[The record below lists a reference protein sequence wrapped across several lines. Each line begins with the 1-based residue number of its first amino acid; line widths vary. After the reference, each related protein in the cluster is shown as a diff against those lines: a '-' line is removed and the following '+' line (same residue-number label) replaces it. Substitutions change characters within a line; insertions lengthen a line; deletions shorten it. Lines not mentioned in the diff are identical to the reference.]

1 MLLEAVALHV
11 GIPTLDLVKH
21 PEESQGCGSEPEECG
36 KQVRLEGEGPEG
48 RLVPLTL
55 SAREHA
61 LALHTPWRLRSA
73 LGSCTWAGV
82 KDRLSP
88 VTLGLYL

>member
-11 GIPTLDLVKH
+11 GIPTLDLVEH
-21 PEESQGCGSEPEECG
+21 PEESQGCGSETEELRKQARPES
-36 KQVRLEGEGPEG
+36 EGPEG
-48 RLVPLTL
+48 RPVPLTL

-61 LALHTPWRLRSA
+61 LALHTPWRLRGA
-73 LGSCTWAGV
+73 LGGCTWAGV
-82 KDRLSP
+82 KDRLPP